1 MLIRCCIDR
10 LSWHLFRGKEFLPGL
25 LAENR
30 DGNGSLPR
38 SRNLISE
45 KVFTR
50 PSTLYGRER
59 ADIHHG
65 PESVTPLKAEYIG
78 ADQLP
83 FFVFRLQLCGGPYIP
98 IRRLHR
104 TWEYNQLNLGPSV
117 RISRRRVE
125 RIMGTYFSDAGS
137 RHKHILKAIFAM
149 ALTGAVCAPLWS
161 AHSQTPDWQVVAGGK
176 MVFEGASVRQNT
188 MASSPN
194 EVGSNFPLGP
204 GDVYIPNGG

>member
-1 MLIRCCIDR
+1 VQERT
-10 LSWHLFRGKEFLPGL
+10 LSHSGSCRGNLKSLFREKEFLPGL

-50 PSTLYGRER
+50 PSTLYGRGR

-83 FFVFRLQLCGGPYIP
+83 LIIFRLQRRGGPYIP
-98 IRRLHR
+98 RR
-104 TWEYNQLNLGPSV
+104 PSGSYQKSVPIMV
-117 RISRRRVE
+117 RVHLVT
-125 RIMGTYFSDAGS
+125 MKT
-137 RHKHILKAIFAM
+137 LKSF
-149 ALTGAVCAPLWS
+149 
-161 AHSQTPDWQVVAGGK
+161 
-176 MVFEGASVRQNT
+176 
-188 MASSPN
+188 
-194 EVGSNFPLGP
+194 
-204 GDVYIPNGG
+204 

>member
-50 PSTLYGRER
+50 PSTLYGRGR

-65 PESVTPLKAEYIG
+65 PESVTPLKAEYVG

-83 FFVFRLQLCGGPYIP
+83 LFIFRLQLCGGPYIP
-98 IRRLHR
+98 IRLGSDHV
-104 TWEYNQLNLGPSV
+104 NSQLVGGV
-117 RISRRRVE
+117 RRFMPCRS
-125 RIMGTYFSDAGS
+125 
-137 RHKHILKAIFAM
+137 
-149 ALTGAVCAPLWS
+149 ALS
-161 AHSQTPDWQVVAGGK
+161 
-176 MVFEGASVRQNT
+176 
-188 MASSPN
+188 
-194 EVGSNFPLGP
+194 
-204 GDVYIPNGG
+204 

>member
-1 MLIRCCIDR
+1 MLSRPGSCGDH
-10 LSWHLFRGKEFLPGL
+10 LKSLFRGKEFLPGL

-65 PESVTPLKAEYIG
+65 PESMTPPKAEYIT

-83 FFVFRLQLCGGPYIP
+83 LIIFRLQPNGGPYIP
-98 IRRLHR
+98 IRRASNWMEDCTGQRDHR
-104 TWEYNQLNLGPSV
+104 S
-117 RISRRRVE
+117 
-125 RIMGTYFSDAGS
+125 YFV
-137 RHKHILKAIFAM
+137 IFIFGNFR
-149 ALTGAVCAPLWS
+149 LTAATTEACSG
-161 AHSQTPDWQVVAGGK
+161 
-176 MVFEGASVRQNT
+176 
-188 MASSPN
+188 
-194 EVGSNFPLGP
+194 FPELL
-204 GDVYIPNGG
+204 

>member
-1 MLIRCCIDR
+1 M
-10 LSWHLFRGKEFLPGL
+10 FLPGL

-50 PSTLYGRER
+50 PSTLYGRGR

-78 ADQLP
+78 ADQMP

-98 IRRLHR
+98 IILFYKKGCQDKYFPCDGQAQRKWSCRPAPAMER
-104 TWEYNQLNLGPSV
+104 DSV
-117 RISRRRVE
+117 S
-125 RIMGTYFSDAGS
+125 
-137 RHKHILKAIFAM
+137 
-149 ALTGAVCAPLWS
+149 
-161 AHSQTPDWQVVAGGK
+161 
-176 MVFEGASVRQNT
+176 
-188 MASSPN
+188 
-194 EVGSNFPLGP
+194 FPFP
-204 GDVYIPNGG
+204 

>member
-50 PSTLYGRER
+50 PSTLYGRGR

-83 FFVFRLQLCGGPYIP
+83 LFVFRLQLCGGPYIP
-98 IRRLHR
+98 I
-104 TWEYNQLNLGPSV
+104 
-117 RISRRRVE
+117 SRPLR
-125 RIMGTYFSDAGS
+125 
-137 RHKHILKAIFAM
+137 
-149 ALTGAVCAPLWS
+149 ALTRPEATTLSREIQADKHDEERS
-161 AHSQTPDWQVVAGGK
+161 A
-176 MVFEGASVRQNT
+176 
-188 MASSPN
+188 
-194 EVGSNFPLGP
+194 
-204 GDVYIPNGG
+204 

>member
-30 DGNGSLPR
+30 DGNGSLPC

-45 KVFTR
+45 KVLTR
-50 PSTLYGRER
+50 PSTLYGRGR

-83 FFVFRLQLCGGPYIP
+83 LFIFRLQLCGGPYIP
-98 IRRLHR
+98 ISRFHRPYPACNSVLHGGCG
-104 TWEYNQLNLGPSV
+104 NFQANFQLTS
-117 RISRRRVE
+117 E
-125 RIMGTYFSDAGS
+125 Q
-137 RHKHILKAIFAM
+137 ILSEDNFR
-149 ALTGAVCAPLWS
+149 
-161 AHSQTPDWQVVAGGK
+161 AGGDTSR
-176 MVFEGASVRQNT
+176 M
-188 MASSPN
+188 
-194 EVGSNFPLGP
+194 
-204 GDVYIPNGG
+204 